1 MIIKDDHL
9 LLEVHLFQKS
19 PHMLQPDRSRFEC
32 DECGADF
39 STKSNLVQH
48 KKCTLGHILLTPDVD
63 GANAFQFCDGCSK
76 GFTTKSNLT
85 RHQRKCVPQRFV
97 GFPCSECSK
106 IFSSQAALQSH
117 QRQAHRLPELTA
129 RTLVDIATTV
139 PVFTGI
145 FPKYLAHSVCV
156 FVPSRGDN
164 SLGHKDQDFGASQIE
179 RNCFGAVLL
188 ALSAFRGIG
197 DAGAVTVVYP
207 QSISAA
213 EFWQASSEMGC
224 SDVWDLIVSAGCI
237 STFTDMK
244 SLKSAFTSTAT
255 RMIAYQQSNGS
266 LEPLSSVFL
275 FGHGDS
281 ERVKVGFGE
290 KFDTNGKTL
299 KRPAMLSVSDVS
311 ELLDTCH
318 TDVAHIMTCKA
329 SRFTRNLLDK
339 TKALSGRN
347 DRVLFLAYGA
357 EDITTV
363 PLVFAPGTHQCVS
376 LLQ

>member
-1 MIIKDDHL
+1 MNNNSQGKNFDYN
-9 LLEVHLFQKS
+9 
-19 PHMLQPDRSRFEC
+19 C
-32 DECGADF
+32 D
-39 STKSNLVQH
+39 
-48 KKCTLGHILLTPDVD
+48 
-63 GANAFQFCDGCSK
+63 
-76 GFTTKSNLT
+76 
-85 RHQRKCVPQRFV
+85 
-97 GFPCSECSK
+97 
-106 IFSSQAALQSH
+106 
-117 QRQAHRLPELTA
+117 
-129 RTLVDIATTV
+129 
-139 PVFTGI
+139 
-145 FPKYLAHSVCV
+145 
-156 FVPSRGDN
+156 
-164 SLGHKDQDFGASQIE
+164 
-179 RNCFGAVLL
+179 
-188 ALSAFRGIG
+188 
-197 DAGAVTVVYP
+197 YP

-244 SLKSAFTSTAT
+244 SLKSAFISIAA

-290 KFDTNGKTL
+290 KFDSNGKTL

-311 ELLDTCH
+311 ELLDTCQ

-376 LLQ
+376 LLQWPWQRTETESCHYVHCNAGVKAYVAYATHDHKTTIADVCKSVMLCSHQGKNVQLCPIDIFTRNDELEKGPRKHLARQLSQLYPRFSEMSEFAAKYTTIGKYNQDLVDLTDRKMILKYLS